1 MGHLGGISVALLNAC
16 IAALLAKPTPGV
28 AGHSLGKS
36 LTGEIPE
43 EQVSRQAH
51 GEAHSRCESI
61 KERVELCIADPTP
74 EALQWFSL
82 RPDAAGW
89 SWNECMFL
97 REQKNPSLLQEKFS
111 FEKWF
116 DTSFEVEQQFSFDLS
131 CFYFYFCFLKL
142 FQLWFHFCFLSSC
155 SCSSASQLHLSLH
168 RNSFVSAWLVNL
180 LGFVLF

>member
-43 EQVSRQAH
+43 EQASRQAH

-74 EALQWFSL
+74 EALQ
-82 RPDAAGW
+82 
-89 SWNECMFL
+89 
-97 REQKNPSLLQEKFS
+97 
-111 FEKWF
+111 
-116 DTSFEVEQQFSFDLS
+116 
-131 CFYFYFCFLKL
+131 
-142 FQLWFHFCFLSSC
+142 
-155 SCSSASQLHLSLH
+155 
-168 RNSFVSAWLVNL
+168 
-180 LGFVLF
+180 